1 MFFVPKFKRRVDEI
15 SKKSEEIYKNQY
27 EGINKAILA
36 FGNNLDFSNAKIG
49 DIKELLKDN
58 NLIETLIGKNATEE
72 DKRNYIERKQAD
84 IDVVNGL
91 RTDRIIYR
99 RVVDKLTKQLVNAGL
114 KPCTDYFKESDYRRS

>member
-1 MFFVPKFKRRVDEI
+1 MQQKSNFLPKTSTYLITYDIF
-15 SKKSEEIYKNQY
+15 SKWS
-27 EGINKAILA
+27 
-36 FGNNLDFSNAKIG
+36 
-49 DIKELLKDN
+49 
-58 NLIETLIGKNATEE
+58 EE

-91 RTDRIIYR
+91 INDRIIYR